1 MYALLTDAN
10 VHFIVEETVRF
21 PQKRGIE
28 LDREKPKK
36 GDKKRLGL
44 KERRRGGG

>member
-28 LDREKPKK
+28 LDREIPRKVM
-36 GDKKRLGL
+36 KR
-44 KERRRGGG
+44 E